1 MDPNTSTEK
10 KRRLSLGKML
20 GRRDKDTAHK
30 HHSSE
35 APSSHSNVADSA
47 YASSEN
53 NEPVKNTGQFEGV
66 SSDRNLTLN
75 KNTGDVRDE
84 DTGEVVSTVTTTTST
99 YING

>member
-1 MDPNTSTEK
+1 MEQDTATEK
-10 KRRLSLGKML
+10 KRRLSLGKMF
-20 GRRDKDTAHK
+20 GRRDKHNST
-30 HHSSE
+30 E
-35 APSSHSNVADSA
+35 APSSHSNVASDSA

-84 DTGEVVSTVTTTTST
+84 DTGEVVSTVTTTTT
-99 YING
+99 TV